1 MEELKK
7 TAAFALETLK
17 ALGADDAQV
26 SVVRGDVEEYNVDAG
41 EFSLIRTVFSQSIS
55 MKVIKDHKKGTVA
68 VNRLD
73 EDAIRTAAAECM
85 DAAESGAADEAVAI
99 AEKEENADFTDGALT
114 PDKAKFFDSLITFTE
129 DLKKEFPEIMLEQM
143 VASYSGGK
151 HVFANSNG
159 VLFTEHDGSYSVSVM
174 YSAHREGVAT
184 SFNYFD
190 LETTDPGARLMD
202 LGMCRTQF
210 RRAVEELDAVP
221 FEGKFL
227 GTAVFAPGCMDDVI
241 SVITGAF
248 TGDYALIEGTSPWKE
263 KLGQTVASPAFT
275 LSVIPDDPRIVCGEK
290 FTVDGYRS
298 ENYDVI
304 KDGVLQA
311 FCLSDYGAR
320 KTGGKRAPSTSG
332 AVEVKAGT
340 KPLDALLADIENGIL
355 VCRFSGGEPA
365 SNGDFSGV
373 AKNSFLIK
381 NGKLAGALSETMISG
396 NFAAMLQHIRGISSD
411 VLCDG
416 GCVLPYV
423 AFDGVTVSGKTD
435 GGDGEDDGE

>member
-1 MEELKK
+1 MEELKQK
-7 TAAFALETLK
+7 AAFALETLK

-26 SVVRGDVEEYNVDAG
+26 SVVRGDVEEYTVDAG
-41 EFSLIRTVFSQSIS
+41 EFSLIRSVFSQSIS
-55 MKVIKDHKKGTVA
+55 MKVIKDHKKGAAA
-68 VNRLD
+68 VNQLED
-73 EDAIRTAAAECM
+73 DAIREAAAECM
-85 DAAESGAADEAVAI
+85 AAAQSGAEDDAVAI
-99 AEKEENADFTDGALT
+99 ADKEENADFEDGALT
-114 PDKAKFFDSLITFTE
+114 PDKARFFDSLIQFTE

-143 VASYSGGK
+143 VASYSGGR

-174 YSAHREGVAT
+174 YSAHRDGVST

-202 LGMCRTQF
+202 LGMCRTCF
-210 RRAVEELDAVP
+210 ARAVEELDAAP
-221 FEGKFL
+221 FDGKFL

-248 TGDYALIEGTSPWKE
+248 SGDYALIEGTSPWKN
-263 KLGQTVASPAFT
+263 KLGETVASPCFT

-290 FTVDGYRS
+290 ITVDGYRS
-298 ENYDVI
+298 KNYDVI
-304 KDGVLQA
+304 RDGVLQA

-320 KTGGKRAPSTSG
+320 KTGLTRAPSTSG
-332 AVEVKAGT
+332 AVEVKAGET
-340 KPLDALLADIENGIL
+340 PLNELLAGIENGIL

-365 SNGDFSGV
+365 ANGDFSGV

-381 NGKLAGALSETMISG
+381 NGRLAGALTETMISG
-396 NFAAMLQHIRGISSD
+396 NFAEMLKNVRGISKET
-411 VLCDG
+411 LCDG

-423 AFDGVTVSGKTD
+423 AFDGVTVSGRTD
-435 GGDGEDDGE
+435 GIEATEDE